1 MILMTVKLYKAL
13 NVCDAY
19 YDFSYRETL
28 ETFNYL
34 TTLYDHRAAL
44 TADLFE
50 EIVNDKCHKLH
61 ALLLPLNSSA
71 ITL

>member
-1 MILMTVKLYKAL
+1 MTLMTVKLFKAL
-13 NVCDAY
+13 KVRDAF

-28 ETFNYL
+28 ETLNL
-34 TTLYDHRAAL
+34 ITLDDHRAAL

-50 EIVNDKCHKLH
+50 EIVNDEHHKLH
-61 ALLLPLNSSA
+61 ALLPPLNSSA